1 MTPGAA
7 VYTDFSSLA
16 SLKARSANGADQEAA
31 LKEAARQFEA
41 IFVQML
47 LQSMRDGVEE
57 GGLFESDDLKQYQQ
71 LFDSQLAL
79 NLSSGRGVG
88 LAGMIEQ
95 QLSAGAR
102 LHPERTA
109 EIFQDPAPRAAAA
122 EGFATPVDFVREL
135 WPLARQAG
143 GELGIPPEAIVA
155 QAALETGW
163 GGHLIARKDGRDS
176 HNYFGIKAGPEWTGE
191 RVSRYSLEYENGVLV
206 RQRADFRAYPDRA
219 SAMADYVRLL
229 GTERYA
235 AGIRRGQSAGEFGHV
250 LQAAGYAT
258 DPRYGEKLENIVK
271 GDTLARARPASISAG
286 NLPTRG

>member
-16 SLKARSANGADQEAA
+16 SLKARGANGADRDAA

-102 LHPERTA
+102 LQPGRTT
-109 EIFQDPAPRAAAA
+109 EVIRDLPARAAATG
-122 EGFATPVDFVREL
+122 GFVTPADFVREL

-143 GELGIPPEAIVA
+143 EELGIQPEAIVA

-163 GGHLIARKDGRDS
+163 GGHLITNKDGRDS
-176 HNYFGIKAGPEWTGE
+176 HNYFGIKAGPEWTGD

-219 SAMADYVRLL
+219 AAFADYVRLL

-235 AGIRRGQSAGEFGHV
+235 EGIRRSPSAEDFGKA

-258 DPRYGEKLENIVK
+258 DPRYGEKLGNIVR
-271 GDTLARARPASISAG
+271 GETLARARLGSISAG
-286 NLPTRG
+286 DPPIRG